1 VIPRHYADP
10 IEHYFTFAGGKSPDP
25 ITKAAK
31 ARLSM
36 RNKLLLLP
44 IVALYAAFLASAA
57 NPALA
62 QSGDSKPAGA
72 ASDPAKPRSDEF
84 AEARRAIV
92 GPAGEPECVW
102 LGRRVV
108 GLIYR
113 DDPDNAQ
120 RNLDIYD
127 RFRCPASHIQEAFRC
142 VVRQGNPDQ
151 KSPEVANAKIN
162 DRIHACWLN
171 PAMPNP
177 PAASAS
183 TPTGAATTTR

>member
-1 VIPRHYADP
+1 MRINL
-10 IEHYFTFAGGKSPDP
+10 S
-25 ITKAAK
+25 
-31 ARLSM
+31 RLP
-36 RNKLLLLP
+36 N
-44 IVALYAAFLASAA
+44 VALCAAFLAFTATST
-57 NPALA
+57 LA
-62 QSGDSKPAGA
+62 QSGDSKTATPPNE
-72 ASDPAKPRSDEF
+72 PAKARTDEF

-151 KSPEVANAKIN
+151 KSPEAANAKIN

-171 PAMPNP
+171 PAMPT
-177 PAASAS
+177 PAASVATPAGTAS
-183 TPTGAATTTR
+183 TTR